1 MTELY
6 FKKESYEIVG
16 LCMEV
21 YNILGKGHNE
31 SLYKDALEY
40 ELIHNNV
47 PFEKKKE
54 FSVKYKDVI
63 LPHLYVT
70 DFIIYG
76 KILLVIKAVE
86 KLMSAHVKIT
96 LNILAASE
104 IKLGLMFNFGENSLK
119 FQRIVL

>member
-6 FKKESYEIVG
+6 YKKESYEIVG

-21 YNILGKGHNE
+21 HKILGKGHND
-31 SLYKDALEY
+31 SLYKDAVEY
-40 ELIHNNV
+40 ELVHNSIPYV
-47 PFEKKKE
+47 KRKK
-54 FSVKYKDVI
+54 FRVKYKDVI
-63 LPHLYVT
+63 LPHVYVT

-104 IKLGLMFNFGENSLK
+104 IKLGLIFNFGENSLK